1 MASVNSISTEPQRL
15 EEILAADPVQAK
27 AFLTGLQAG
36 YNLGKA
42 RAEEPQK

>member
-1 MASVNSISTEPQRL
+1 MANTNTAAEAMARIQVMHD
-15 EEILAADPVQAK
+15 LAPEMAA
-27 AFLTGLQAG
+27 AFLSGLEAG